1 MSSISLSLGAV
12 INKDASFILSGSKS
26 ITQRALI
33 INSLCENKT
42 ISKDYSDSDDSNL
55 LKACIQ
61 SNEQIINVSN
71 SGTTL
76 RFLISYYLLKKIKVT
91 IVGDDRL
98 FERPITQLISY
109 LRKLGGKIVLK
120 KNKIILEVS
129 NLKGG
134 TIEFEKSNS
143 SQFISSILLISPFL
157 KGGLKITRFNNT
169 ISQQYINMTI
179 SMMKYCG
186 ANIEFNNSSITVQE
200 SKYSRPFM
208 QIESD
213 WSCASY
219 LYLAFLLSSLEK
231 IQIQYLNFSS
241 SQPDNATISFFSL
254 LGIRSI
260 FKNDVVELRKVSQF
274 IMPDKIS
281 WNFVDCPDF
290 SVTAFVACLSQKI
303 NLKGCGLNTLPFKE
317 SNRLLALKNE
327 IEKFECL
334 VEIENDCELSIYPS
348 EKKWLKQY
356 SIETYNDHRI
366 ALAFS
371 TLSILGIKIEIPD
384 LKVINKSYP
393 NFFNDLTK
401 FGVIIKY
408 N

>member
-61 SNEQIINVSN
+61 SNEKIINVSN

-91 IVGDDRL
+91 IVGDERL

-120 KNKIILEVS
+120 KNKIILEIS

-186 ANIEFNNSSITVQE
+186 ANIEFNNSSIIVQE

-303 NLKGCGLNTLPFKE
+303 NLKGFGLNTLPFKE

-348 EKKWLKQY
+348 EKKWLKRY

-371 TLSILGIKIEIPD
+371 TLSILGVKIEIPD

-401 FGVIIKY
+401 FGVRIKY

>member
-61 SNEQIINVSN
+61 SKEKIINVSN

-91 IVGDDRL
+91 IVGDERL

-120 KNKIILEVS
+120 KNKIILEIS

-186 ANIEFNNSSITVQE
+186 ANIEFNNSSI
-200 SKYSRPFM
+200 
-208 QIESD
+208 I
-213 WSCASY
+213 
-219 LYLAFLLSSLEK
+219 SLE
-231 IQIQYLNFSS
+231 
-241 SQPDNATISFFSL
+241 
-254 LGIRSI
+254 
-260 FKNDVVELRKVSQF
+260 
-274 IMPDKIS
+274 
-281 WNFVDCPDF
+281 
-290 SVTAFVACLSQKI
+290 
-303 NLKGCGLNTLPFKE
+303 
-317 SNRLLALKNE
+317 E
-327 IEKFECL
+327 I
-334 VEIENDCELSIYPS
+334 
-348 EKKWLKQY
+348 
-356 SIETYNDHRI
+356 
-366 ALAFS
+366 
-371 TLSILGIKIEIPD
+371 
-384 LKVINKSYP
+384 KSK
-393 NFFNDLTK
+393 L
-401 FGVIIKY
+401 I
-408 N
+408 

>member
-1 MSSISLSLGAV
+1 MSSISLSLGGV

-61 SNEQIINVSN
+61 SNEKIINVSN

-76 RFLISYYLLKKIKVT
+76 RFLISYYLLKRNKVT
-91 IVGDDRL
+91 IIGDERL

-120 KNKIILEVS
+120 KNKIILEIS

-157 KGGLKITRFNNT
+157 KGGMKITRFNNT

-186 ANIEFNNSSITVQE
+186 ANIEFNNSSIIVQE

-371 TLSILGIKIEIPD
+371 TLSILGTKIDIPD

>member
-371 TLSILGIKIEIPD
+371 TLSILGIKIDIPD

>member
-55 LKACIQ
+55 LKACIL
-61 SNEQIINVSN
+61 SNEKIINVSN

-76 RFLISYYLLKKIKVT
+76 RFLISYYLLKRNKVT
-91 IVGDDRL
+91 IVGDERL

-120 KNKIILEVS
+120 KNKIILEIS

-186 ANIEFNNSSITVQE
+186 ANIDFNNSSIIVQE

>member
-61 SNEQIINVSN
+61 SNEKIINVSN

-76 RFLISYYLLKKIKVT
+76 RFLISYYLLKRNKVT
-91 IVGDDRL
+91 IVGDERL

-120 KNKIILEVS
+120 KNKIILEIS

-186 ANIEFNNSSITVQE
+186 ANIEFNNSSIIVQE

-260 FKNDVVELRKVSQF
+260 FKNEVVELRKVSQF

-303 NLKGCGLNTLPFKE
+303 NLKGFGLNTLPFKE

-334 VEIENDCELSIYPS
+334 VEIENDCELSIYPR

>member
-61 SNEQIINVSN
+61 SNEKIINVSN

-76 RFLISYYLLKKIKVT
+76 RFLISYYLLKRNKVT
-91 IVGDDRL
+91 IVGDERL

-120 KNKIILEVS
+120 KNKIILEIS

-186 ANIEFNNSSITVQE
+186 ANIEFNNSSIIVQE

-260 FKNDVVELRKVSQF
+260 FKNEVVELRKVSQF

>member
-61 SNEQIINVSN
+61 SNENIINVSN

-76 RFLISYYLLKKIKVT
+76 RFLISYYLLKRNKVT
-91 IVGDDRL
+91 IVGDERL

-120 KNKIILEVS
+120 KNKIILEIS

-186 ANIEFNNSSITVQE
+186 ANIEFNNSSIIVQE

-260 FKNDVVELRKVSQF
+260 FKNEVVELRKVSQF
-274 IMPDKIS
+274 IKPDKIS

-303 NLKGCGLNTLPFKE
+303 NLKGFGLNTLPFKE

-408 N
+408 I

>member
-12 INKDASFILSGSKS
+12 INKDASFFLSGSKS

-61 SNEQIINVSN
+61 SNEKIINVSN

-76 RFLISYYLLKKIKVT
+76 RFLISYYLLKRNKVT
-91 IVGDDRL
+91 IVGDERL

-120 KNKIILEVS
+120 KNKIILEIS

-186 ANIEFNNSSITVQE
+186 ANIEFNNSSIIVQE

-260 FKNDVVELRKVSQF
+260 FKNEVVELRKVSQF

-303 NLKGCGLNTLPFKE
+303 NLKGFGLNTLPFKE

>member
-1 MSSISLSLGAV
+1 MSSISLSLGAA

-61 SNEQIINVSN
+61 SNEKIINVSN

-76 RFLISYYLLKKIKVT
+76 RFLISYYLLKKNKVT
-91 IVGDDRL
+91 IVGDERL

-120 KNKIILEVS
+120 KNKIILEIS

-186 ANIEFNNSSITVQE
+186 ANIEFNNSSIIVQE

>member
-12 INKDASFILSGSKS
+12 TNKDASFILSRSKS

-61 SNEQIINVSN
+61 SNEKIINVSN

-76 RFLISYYLLKKIKVT
+76 RFLISYYLLKRNKVT
-91 IVGDDRL
+91 IVGDERL

-120 KNKIILEVS
+120 KNKIILEIS

-186 ANIEFNNSSITVQE
+186 ANIEFNNSSIIVQE

-260 FKNDVVELRKVSQF
+260 FKNEVVELRKVSQF

>member
-61 SNEQIINVSN
+61 SNEKIINVSN

-76 RFLISYYLLKKIKVT
+76 RFLISYYLLKRNKVT
-91 IVGDDRL
+91 IVGDERL

-120 KNKIILEVS
+120 KNKIILEIS

-186 ANIEFNNSSITVQE
+186 ANIEFNNSSIIVQE

-260 FKNDVVELRKVSQF
+260 FKNEVVELRKVSQF

-303 NLKGCGLNTLPFKE
+303 NLKGFGLNTLPFKE

-384 LKVINKSYP
+384 LKGINKSYP

>member
-61 SNEQIINVSN
+61 SNEKIINVSN

-76 RFLISYYLLKKIKVT
+76 RFLISYYLLKRNKVT
-91 IVGDDRL
+91 IVGDERL

-120 KNKIILEVS
+120 KNKIILEIS

-179 SMMKYCG
+179 SMMKHCG
-186 ANIEFNNSSITVQE
+186 ANIEFNNSSIIVQE

-241 SQPDNATISFFSL
+241 SQPDNATLSFFSL

-260 FKNDVVELRKVSQF
+260 FKNEVVELRKVSQF

-303 NLKGCGLNTLPFKE
+303 NLKGFGLNTLPFKE

>member
-61 SNEQIINVSN
+61 SNEKIINVSN

-76 RFLISYYLLKKIKVT
+76 RFLISYYLLKRNKVT
-91 IVGDDRL
+91 IVGDERL

-120 KNKIILEVS
+120 KNKIILEIS

-186 ANIEFNNSSITVQE
+186 ANIEFNKSSIIVQE

-303 NLKGCGLNTLPFKE
+303 NLKGFGLNTLPFKE

>member
-1 MSSISLSLGAV
+1 MSSISLSLGVA

-61 SNEQIINVSN
+61 SNEKIINVSN

-76 RFLISYYLLKKIKVT
+76 RFLISYYLLKKNKVT
-91 IVGDDRL
+91 IVGDERL

-120 KNKIILEVS
+120 KNKIILEIS

-186 ANIEFNNSSITVQE
+186 ANIEFNNSSIIVQE

>member
-12 INKDASFILSGSKS
+12 KNKEASFVLSGSKS

-33 INSLCENKT
+33 INKLCETNR
-42 ISKDYSDSDDSNL
+42 ISKNYSDSNDSNL

-61 SNEQIINVSN
+61 SREKIINVSN

-76 RFLISYYLLKKIKVT
+76 RFLISYYLLKKNKVT
-91 IVGDDRL
+91 IVGDKRL
-98 FERPITQLISY
+98 FERPITPLISY
-109 LRKLGGKIVLK
+109 LRKLGGQIVIK

-129 NLKGG
+129 NLKGN

-157 KGGLKITRFNNT
+157 KGGVKITRFNNS

-179 SMMKYCG
+179 SMMNYCG
-186 ANIEFNNSSITVQE
+186 ANIEFNNSSIIVHE
-200 SKYSRPFM
+200 SKYSRPFT

-231 IQIQYLNFSS
+231 IQIQCLKFSS

-254 LGIRSI
+254 LGIRSV
-260 FKNDVVELRKVSQF
+260 FKNEIVELRKVNQF
-274 IMPDKIS
+274 IKPDKIT
-281 WNFVDCPDF
+281 WNFIDCPDF
-290 SVTAFVACLSQKI
+290 SVTAFIACLSQKI
-303 NLKGCGLNTLPFKE
+303 SLKGYGLNTLPFKE

-327 IEKFECL
+327 IEKFECM
-334 VEIENDCELSIYPS
+334 VELENDCELSIYPRK
-348 EKKWLKQY
+348 KKWLKRY

-371 TLSILGIKIEIPD
+371 TLSLLGIKIEIPD

-401 FGVIIKY
+401 FGVRIKH

>member
-61 SNEQIINVSN
+61 SNEKIINVSN

-76 RFLISYYLLKKIKVT
+76 RFLISYYLLKRNKVT
-91 IVGDDRL
+91 IVGDERL

-120 KNKIILEVS
+120 KNKIILEIS

-186 ANIEFNNSSITVQE
+186 ANIEFNNSSIIVQE

-260 FKNDVVELRKVSQF
+260 FKNEVVELRKVSQF

-303 NLKGCGLNTLPFKE
+303 NLKGFGLNTLPFKE

-384 LKVINKSYP
+384 FKVINKSYP

-401 FGVIIKY
+401 FGVTIKY

>member
-61 SNEQIINVSN
+61 SNENIINVSN

-76 RFLISYYLLKKIKVT
+76 RFLISYYLLKRNKVT
-91 IVGDDRL
+91 IVGDERL

-120 KNKIILEVS
+120 KNKIILEIS

-186 ANIEFNNSSITVQE
+186 ANIEFNNSSIIVQE

-260 FKNDVVELRKVSQF
+260 FKNEVVELRKVSQF
-274 IMPDKIS
+274 ITPDKIS

-303 NLKGCGLNTLPFKE
+303 NLKGFGLNTLPFKE

>member
-1 MSSISLSLGAV
+1 MSSISLSLGAA

-61 SNEQIINVSN
+61 SNEKIINVSN

-76 RFLISYYLLKKIKVT
+76 RFLISYYLLKKNKVT
-91 IVGDDRL
+91 IVGDERL

-120 KNKIILEVS
+120 KNKIILEIS

-186 ANIEFNNSSITVQE
+186 ANIEFNNSSIIVQE

-254 LGIRSI
+254 LGIRSV

>member
-1 MSSISLSLGAV
+1 MSSISLSLGVA

-61 SNEQIINVSN
+61 SNEKIINVSN

-76 RFLISYYLLKKIKVT
+76 RFLISYYLLKKNKVT
-91 IVGDDRL
+91 IVGDERL

-120 KNKIILEVS
+120 KNKIILEIS

-186 ANIEFNNSSITVQE
+186 ANIEFNNSSIIVQE

-254 LGIRSI
+254 LGIRSV

>member
-61 SNEQIINVSN
+61 SNEKIINVSN

-91 IVGDDRL
+91 IVGDERL

-120 KNKIILEVS
+120 KNKIILEIS

-186 ANIEFNNSSITVQE
+186 ANIEFNNSSITVEE

-334 VEIENDCELSIYPS
+334 VEIENDCELSIYPR

>member
-1 MSSISLSLGAV
+1 
-12 INKDASFILSGSKS
+12 
-26 ITQRALI
+26 
-33 INSLCENKT
+33 
-42 ISKDYSDSDDSNL
+42 
-55 LKACIQ
+55 
-61 SNEQIINVSN
+61 
-71 SGTTL
+71 
-76 RFLISYYLLKKIKVT
+76 
-91 IVGDDRL
+91 
-98 FERPITQLISY
+98 
-109 LRKLGGKIVLK
+109 
-120 KNKIILEVS
+120 
-129 NLKGG
+129 
-134 TIEFEKSNS
+134 
-143 SQFISSILLISPFL
+143 
-157 KGGLKITRFNNT
+157 
-169 ISQQYINMTI
+169 
-179 SMMKYCG
+179 
-186 ANIEFNNSSITVQE
+186 
-200 SKYSRPFM
+200 M

-334 VEIENDCELSIYPS
+334 VEIENDCELSIYPR
-348 EKKWLKQY
+348 EKKWLK
-356 SIETYNDHRI
+356 
-366 ALAFS
+366 
-371 TLSILGIKIEIPD
+371 P
-384 LKVINKSYP
+384 
-393 NFFNDLTK
+393 
-401 FGVIIKY
+401 
-408 N
+408 

>member
-61 SNEQIINVSN
+61 SNEKIINVSN

-76 RFLISYYLLKKIKVT
+76 RFLISYYLLKRNKVT
-91 IVGDDRL
+91 IVGDERL

-120 KNKIILEVS
+120 KNKIILEIS

-186 ANIEFNNSSITVQE
+186 ANIEFNNSSIIVQE

-260 FKNDVVELRKVSQF
+260 FKNEVVELRKVSQF

-303 NLKGCGLNTLPFKE
+303 NLKGFGLNTLPFKE